1 MQGRRSLNL
10 PLEGPLFEERR
21 ANLQPFEEEEENEIP
36 MANEN
41 ENIQNNLNPHEN
53 VANGVPANGQVQERE
68 EDIVER
74 REMRELARPVV
85 TSSNSCLVLSDA
97 ARNYELKGIYYN
109 MLPSFHGLANE
120 DPLTFIRT
128 FYDTL
133 EHFPLHAL
141 TEDQLRM
148 RCFPQTLKERAKT
161 WWISL
166 PAASLRTW
174 EEVYHKFMRRYYS
187 YQKTTNLRQ
196 QISTFQQQEGEPF
209 HEAWERYK
217 QLLLECPHHYY
228 APELLNQFFYDGL
241 TLNSQCIVDNAA
253 GGTMGNKTSDE
264 IHEIF
269 EMLGA
274 NSQQKSIRSGRRGNV
289 NMIKASN
296 DKDEEIARLEKEV
309 QRLNMRES
317 VKQCQVCGEHGHT
330 ALNCYGEETNHEQV
344 NMMNIGYQKG
354 RNDAFTNTYNPGWRN
369 HPNFSWKNNNVQQP
383 EPPQQSAQPYRPPQQ
398 RTQYNYGG
406 QQQYQQSRAQEGIL
420 EEKVNTLID
429 SVEKTRV
436 DQDRKLDNLTSTVR
450 KLEIQIGQVAE
461 QIPTQRHGKL
471 PSQPETS
478 KAV

>member
-21 ANLQPFEEEEENEIP
+21 ANLQPFEEEEENNIP

-97 ARNYELKGIYYN
+97 ARNYELKGIHYN

-148 RCFPQTLKERAKT
+148 RCFPQTLKERSKT

-174 EEVYHKFMRRYYS
+174 EEVYHKFMGRYYS
-187 YQKTTNLRQ
+187 Y
-196 QISTFQQQEGEPF
+196 
-209 HEAWERYK
+209 
-217 QLLLECPHHYY
+217 
-228 APELLNQFFYDGL
+228 
-241 TLNSQCIVDNAA
+241 
-253 GGTMGNKTSDE
+253 
-264 IHEIF
+264 
-269 EMLGA
+269 
-274 NSQQKSIRSGRRGNV
+274 
-289 NMIKASN
+289 
-296 DKDEEIARLEKEV
+296 
-309 QRLNMRES
+309 
-317 VKQCQVCGEHGHT
+317 
-330 ALNCYGEETNHEQV
+330 
-344 NMMNIGYQKG
+344 
-354 RNDAFTNTYNPGWRN
+354 
-369 HPNFSWKNNNVQQP
+369 
-383 EPPQQSAQPYRPPQQ
+383 
-398 RTQYNYGG
+398 
-406 QQQYQQSRAQEGIL
+406 
-420 EEKVNTLID
+420 
-429 SVEKTRV
+429 
-436 DQDRKLDNLTSTVR
+436 
-450 KLEIQIGQVAE
+450 
-461 QIPTQRHGKL
+461 
-471 PSQPETS
+471 
-478 KAV
+478 